1 MLYLAHLLYGGD
13 KMITYEIPE
22 ILKKYEDTIRS
33 TYRYSNEI
41 SFKREET
48 KPWESKLGGC
58 PYLKDL
64 EEYPLDEDGD
74 PMLFLAQI
82 NISDLEKIDELPE
95 KGLLQFFV
103 MNDDMFGLDNPIVVK
118 YIENYEEDERFLIKE
133 NPYENNK
140 EYKSNLPFSHN
151 GKMYFET
158 REMPIS
164 SSIDL
169 FEEIFKDELSAE
181 EYEKLSDDCYS
192 CDSRIGGYPYFVQ
205 NDSLG
210 FDDED
215 FLLLQLDIDDECD
228 IMFGDSGN
236 CVFSIPKD
244 ALKNRDFSKVVYDWQ
259 CC

>member
-1 MLYLAHLLYGGD
+1 MGHLSYGGD
-13 KMITYEIPE
+13 KLIKYETSE
-22 ILKKYEDTIRS
+22 ILKEHENIIKRTF
-33 TYRYSNEI
+33 RYSNEI
-41 SFKREET
+41 SFKCEET

-58 PYLKDL
+58 PYLKNI
-64 EEYPLDEDGD
+64 EEYPVDEDGK

-82 NISDLEKIDELPE
+82 NLTDIEKLDDLPK

-103 MNDDMFGLDNPIVVK
+103 ANDDMFGLESPILVK
-118 YIENYEEDERFLIKE
+118 YIEDYEENEEHLIKK
-133 NPYENNK
+133 NPYENDE
-140 EYKSNLPFSHN
+140 EYKGNLPFSHN

-164 SSIDL
+164 SSLDL
-169 FEEIFKDELSAE
+169 FEQIFKNKLSEE

-192 CDSRIGGYPYFVQ
+192 CDSRVGGYPYFVQ
-205 NDSLG
+205 NDYLG
-210 FDDED
+210 FGDDD
-215 FLLLQLDIDDECD
+215 FLLLQLDIDDECS

-244 ALKNRDFSKVVYDWQ
+244 ALKNKDFSKAVYDWQ